1 MFDTWSLPLRIVIS
15 SPSILSLW
23 CTGGVFVAKST
34 DAVMRL
40 CLDIGTHT
48 DTLTYVL
55 PTLVRGSPVRSEG
68 SLDTCVPCVSV
79 VSVVPEEMLGLLV
92 CPV

>member
-23 CTGGVFVAKST
+23 CTGGVFVTKDT
-34 DAVMRL
+34 DVAMRL
-40 CLDIGTHT
+40 CVAIGTHINT
-48 DTLTYVL
+48 HTYVL